1 MLRVDRL
8 IARDIISLE
17 TKCKGPVLNDHRDTR
32 SFFDHQFENEDFL
45 LSRLSNVSRRVSGAC
60 ASVYFEEFGLSITE
74 WRLLAQ
80 IGRFGSISAKDVS
93 ERTHLDRVA
102 ISRAASKCL
111 SEGLIQEKQST
122 RDRRSKVLSFTPKG
136 RALYKSIIPR
146 ACELSAMIEAG
157 LTGAEV
163 KTLKRLLGKLDE
175 HVSKHD
181 LRPDVADD
189 AA

>member
-1 MLRVDRL
+1 MN
-8 IARDIISLE
+8 E
-17 TKCKGPVLNDHRDTR
+17 TPETR

-60 ASVYFEEFGLSITE
+60 AAVYFEEFGLSITE

-80 IGRFGSISAKDVS
+80 IGRFGGISAKDVS

-111 SEGLIQEKQST
+111 QEGLIQEKQSA

-136 RALYKSIIPR
+136 RTLYKSIIPR
-146 ACELSAMIEAG
+146 ACELSETIEAG
-157 LTGAEV
+157 LSASEV

-175 HVSKHD
+175 HVSRHSLK
-181 LRPDVADD
+181 PAVADD